1 MTAEELFNKWDNLS
15 KELEQNFYPLLI
27 ATSSALT
34 ITHERIFTEGKNI
47 DGDVMLNKKPY
58 STKPTYIDRDKSPR
72 QVPFGT
78 GKTGREIKSYYFPS
92 GYSQFKGAIGRGIL
106 ELSLQLRN
114 DWVTANV
121 VLDKSN
127 LSVAL
132 KQDINADKAEGLQKD
147 SQYGRFLGFDQSELD
162 ALTKVI
168 EFELAKAFN
177 E

>member
-1 MTAEELFNKWDNLS
+1 MTPEELENKWSNLT
-15 KELEQNFYPLLI
+15 KELEQDFYPLLI
-27 ATSSALT
+27 ATNSVLT

-47 DGDVMLNKKPY
+47 NGDVMLDKKPY

-72 QVPFGT
+72 QVAFGT
-78 GKTGREIKSYYFPS
+78 GKTGREIKSYYFPN

-121 VLDKSN
+121 VLDKN
-127 LSVAL
+127 KLSVAL
-132 KQDINADKAEGLQKD
+132 KQDINAEKAEGLQRD
-147 SQYGRFLGFDQSELD
+147 VQYGRFLGFDENELEKLD
-162 ALTKVI
+162 EIIA
-168 EFELAKAFN
+168 FELAKAYN

>member
-1 MTAEELFNKWDNLS
+1 MTAEELFIKWDNLYN
-15 KELEQNFYPLLI
+15 ELEQNFYPLLI
-27 ATSSALT
+27 ATSSALVL
-34 ITHERIFTEGKNI
+34 THKRIFNEGKNI
-47 DGDVMLNKKPY
+47 DGDVMLSKKPY
-58 STKPTYIDRDKSPR
+58 STKPTYIDKDKSP
-72 QVPFGT
+72 QKVPFGT

-121 VLDKSN
+121 VLDNSN
-127 LSVAL
+127 LTVAL
-132 KQDINADKAEGLQKD
+132 KEDINAEKSEGLQKD